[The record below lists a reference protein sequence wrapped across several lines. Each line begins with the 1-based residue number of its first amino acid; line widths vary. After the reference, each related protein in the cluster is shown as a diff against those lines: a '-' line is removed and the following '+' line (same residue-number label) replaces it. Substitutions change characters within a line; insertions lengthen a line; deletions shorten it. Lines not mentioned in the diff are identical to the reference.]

1 MRARKREWAGAEQA
15 LAALENNPFFSDSPI
30 RLDRDLGEGLLAR
43 CQRDKARAQRASDFS
58 LALNRM

>member
-30 RLDRDLGEGLLAR
+30 RLDRDLGEGVVA
-43 CQRDKARAQRASDFS
+43 
-58 LALNRM
+58 